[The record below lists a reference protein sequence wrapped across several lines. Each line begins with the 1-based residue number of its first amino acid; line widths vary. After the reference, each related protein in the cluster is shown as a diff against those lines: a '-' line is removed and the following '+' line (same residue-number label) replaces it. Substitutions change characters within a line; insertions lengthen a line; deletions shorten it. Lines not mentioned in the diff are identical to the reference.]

1 MVMKSVVLVFSLA
14 LLNLTAFA
22 QPTRWGKVYLSNQL
36 SMEGIVDI
44 DFGTDRIVV
53 ERDSVML
60 SFHSSM
66 IDKIITVDEC
76 DNKRLYQS
84 FEYRSEK
91 FGDRKSKKLF
101 QVVATGK
108 IGLLR
113 RVTEFDV
120 FYADDAYTI
129 DEWYGLVDGKVKQIK
144 SFRKDVLPLM
154 DDFEAEVQDFKKK
167 NKIKS
172 YNDGANMYLLVSY
185 YNRISEMYSYNG
197 R

>member
-1 MVMKSVVLVFSLA
+1 MKSVVLVFSLA
-14 LLNLTAFA
+14 LLNLTAIA

-84 FEYRSEK
+84 FEYRSDK

>member
-1 MVMKSVVLVFSLA
+1 MKSVVLVFSLA
-14 LLNLTAFA
+14 LLNLTTFA
-22 QPTRWGKVYLSNQL
+22 QPTRWGIVYLNNQM

-66 IDKIITVDEC
+66 IDRIITIDEC
-76 DNKRLYQS
+76 DNQRIYQS
-84 FEYRSEK
+84 FEYESEK
-91 FGDRKSKKLF
+91 FGDRKSKRLF

-120 FYADDAYTI
+120 FYADDAYTV
-129 DEWYGLVDGKVKQIK
+129 DEWYGLVDGKVKQVK
-144 SFRKDVLPLM
+144 NFKKDLLPLM
-154 DDFEAEVQDFKKK
+154 GDYEDEIQDFKKK

-172 YNDGANMYLLVSY
+172 YNDGANMYLIITY
-185 YNRISEMYSYNG
+185 YNRISETYSVTTSNF
-197 R
+197 

>member
-1 MVMKSVVLVFSLA
+1 MKSVVLIFSLA

-22 QPTRWGKVYLSNQL
+22 QPARWGTVHLSNQL

-44 DFGTDRIVV
+44 DFSSDRVVV

-108 IGLLR
+108 ISLLR
-113 RVTEFDV
+113 RVTQFDV
-120 FYADDAYTI
+120 FYADEAYTI
-129 DEWYGLVDGKVKQIK
+129 DEWYRVVDGKVKQIK
-144 SFRKDVLPLM
+144 NFKKDVLPLM
-154 DDFEAEVQDFKKK
+154 EDYEDEVKDFKKK
-167 NKIKS
+167 NKIRS
-172 YNDGANMYLLVSY
+172 YNDGANMYLIVSY
-185 YNRISEMYSYNG
+185 YNRISEAYSYHYFK
-197 R
+197 